1 MKPRI
6 LVPYDYSTC
15 SERALAWAVDFQKT
29 TGAEPIQM
37 IHAIDSRP
45 AGAGGGEISFE
56 LLLPN
61 DDERAG
67 LERSMREAALRH
79 GAQASA
85 RVLVVPRPVGD
96 TILDAARDTRAEVIV
111 MGTHGRSGVRRVF
124 LGSVAEH
131 VLRHADCAV
140 VTIHTAG
147 DGDAHAVSP

>member
-1 MKPRI
+1 MTPKI
-6 LVPYDYSTC
+6 LVPYDYSSC
-15 SERALAWAVDFQKT
+15 SERALAWAADFQKT

-45 AGAGGGEISFE
+45 AGAGAGEATFE

-61 DDERAG
+61 DDEIAG

-79 GAQASA
+79 GSQASA
-85 RVLVVPRPVGD
+85 RVLVLPHPVGD
-96 TILDAARDTRAEVIV
+96 TILGSARDSGVEVIV

-131 VLRHADCAV
+131 VLRHAECPV
-140 VTIHTAG
+140 VTIRTAG
-147 DGDAHAVSP
+147 DSDGREVSA